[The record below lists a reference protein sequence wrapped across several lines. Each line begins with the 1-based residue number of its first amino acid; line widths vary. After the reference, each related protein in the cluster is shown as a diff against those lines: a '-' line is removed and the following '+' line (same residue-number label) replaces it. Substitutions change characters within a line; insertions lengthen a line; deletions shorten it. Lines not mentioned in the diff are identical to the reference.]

1 MSVMADTSVQILVR
15 TSESIVRCTV
25 SVAVFRQTLR
35 NCTLASPL
43 GFVAASLLFLSA
55 PGLLSKTWLTG
66 ETALA
71 VDLVGSSRQTWS
83 LGNAM
88 ADSETSVT
96 FPPYFQPC
104 TLSIFHFRPVPL
116 SRDESLL
123 FLMPCFPPSLSL
135 STPFPASRGMTS
147 SLLAALRAKR
157 ETAYPFSCS
166 SSSLALSLRHH
177 LPDKTSPPLAG

>member
-43 GFVAASLLFLSA
+43 GFVAVSLLFLSA

-71 VDLVGSSRQTWS
+71 VDLVRSPRQI
-83 LGNAM
+83 LVAGDCNGRLQ
-88 ADSETSVT
+88 D
-96 FPPYFQPC
+96 QC
-104 TLSIFHFRPVPL
+104 HLSFTPSHLHPFYPPVPL

>member
-71 VDLVGSSRQTWS
+71 VDLVRSPRQILVAGDCNGRLQDQCHLSITPS
-83 LGNAM
+83 HLHI
-88 ADSETSVT
+88 
-96 FPPYFQPC
+96 F
-104 TLSIFHFRPVPL
+104 TLSIAQ
-116 SRDESLL
+116 
-123 FLMPCFPPSLSL
+123 FP
-135 STPFPASRGMTS
+135 SRGMNPCSSSFLVLLPSSAVSHSRGCYPTS
-147 SLLAALRAKR
+147 SLC
-157 ETAYPFSCS
+157 CS
-166 SSSLALSLRHH
+166 
-177 LPDKTSPPLAG
+177 LPWQTL

>member
-1 MSVMADTSVQILVR
+1 MAVDLAGLPRHLCAAGWRDCSGNRPGL
-15 TSESIVRCTV
+15 
-25 SVAVFRQTLR
+25 
-35 NCTLASPL
+35 LASL
-43 GFVAASLLFLSA
+43 GLGLVVVDCYGRLFDLSLHLCGSGA
-55 PGLLSKTWLTG
+55 LSKTWLTG

-104 TLSIFHFRPVPL
+104 TLSIFHFRPFPL